1 MTNEKSQ
8 AKKQKTSD
16 LRLIQNGAAGALG
29 ADQITVGHTAGEQE
43 NLLYDDDDVDE
54 EDLNAPSTD
63 EEENLTL
70 QQQMW
75 GRMAHNLEGL
85 TTLMGQYF
93 SHATSNTNS
102 TNNLLRQIIQKSSV
116 PLSSSNSRNSSGN
129 DSYSRCNRSDSSDPI
144 RSSNSNSLL
153 ESHGDR

>member
-1 MTNEKSQ
+1 LTNEKSQ

-93 SHATSNTNS
+93 SHSTENTNS
-102 TNNLLRQIIQKSSV
+102 TNNLLRQIIPKS
-116 PLSSSNSRNSSGN
+116 SSSNSRNSGGIGSF
-129 DSYSRCNRSDSSDPI
+129 SRNYRSD
-144 RSSNSNSLL
+144 SNSNSHSLL
-153 ESHGDR
+153 ESNGDM